1 MFSNIGRKIKI
12 LGMVIFWLGMA
23 LTAIIA
29 VYGMYNGGAGV
40 GLLTVLPAVIPMV
53 LGVLVISYM
62 VAGLGELIEH
72 VQSIHGKMK
81 DGAQE

>member
-23 LTAIIA
+23 LVAIIA

-40 GLLTVLPAVIPMV
+40 GLLAVLPAILPMI
-53 LGVLVISYM
+53 LCVLVLSFM
-62 VAGLGELIEH
+62 VVGFGELVEH
-72 VQSIHGKMK
+72 VQSIHWKMIDK
-81 DGAQE
+81 AQE

>member
-23 LTAIIA
+23 FAAIVA
-29 VYGMYNGGAGV
+29 VYGMYNGGADV
-40 GLLTVLPAVIPMV
+40 GLLTVLPAMIPIV
-53 LGVLVISYM
+53 LAVLVMSYM
-62 VAGLGELIEH
+62 VAGIGELIEH
-72 VQSIHGKMK
+72 VQSIHQKMR

>member
-1 MFSNIGRKIKI
+1 MFNNIGRKIKI

-23 LTAIIA
+23 LVAIIA

-40 GLLTVLPAVIPMV
+40 GLLAVLPAVIPMI
-53 LGVLVISYM
+53 LCVLVISYM

-72 VQSIHGKMK
+72 VQSIHEKMNSCSE
-81 DGAQE
+81 Q

>member
-23 LTAIIA
+23 LVAIIA

-40 GLLTVLPAVIPMV
+40 GLLAVLPAILPMI
-53 LGVLVISYM
+53 L
-62 VAGLGELIEH
+62 
-72 VQSIHGKMK
+72 
-81 DGAQE
+81 

>member
-23 LTAIIA
+23 LVAIIS

-40 GLLTVLPAVIPMV
+40 GLLAVLPAILPMI

-62 VAGLGELIEH
+62 VAGLGELVEH
-72 VQSIHGKMK
+72 VQSIHWKMIDK
-81 DGAQE
+81 AQE

>member
-23 LTAIIA
+23 LVAIIA

-40 GLLTVLPAVIPMV
+40 GLLAVLPAVIPMI
-53 LGVLVISYM
+53 LCVLVISYM

-72 VQSIHGKMK
+72 VQSIHEKMNICSE
-81 DGAQE
+81 Q

>member
-23 LTAIIA
+23 LVAIIA

-40 GLLTVLPAVIPMV
+40 GLLAVLPAILPMI
-53 LGVLVISYM
+53 LCVLVLSFM
-62 VAGLGELIEH
+62 VVGAGELIEH
-72 VQSIHGKMK
+72 VQSIHWKMK

>member
-23 LTAIIA
+23 FAAIVA

-40 GLLTVLPAVIPMV
+40 GLLTVLPAMIPIV
-53 LGVLVISYM
+53 LAVLVMSYM
-62 VAGLGELIEH
+62 VAGIGELIEH
-72 VQSIHGKMK
+72 VQSIHWKMIDK
-81 DGAQE
+81 EQE

>member
-29 VYGMYNGGAGV
+29 VYGVYNGGSGV
-40 GLLTVLPAVIPMV
+40 GLLAVVPALIPIVLA
-53 LGVLVISYM
+53 VLVLSYM

-72 VQSIHGKMK
+72 VQSIHEKMK

>member
-23 LTAIIA
+23 FAAIVA

-40 GLLTVLPAVIPMV
+40 GLLTVLP
-53 LGVLVISYM
+53 GD
-62 VAGLGELIEH
+62 ELYGGGH
-72 VQSIHGKMK
+72 R
-81 DGAQE
+81 